1 MRKKVLLFGYSRAN
15 FGDDF
20 FIYVLAKRYENVEF
34 YIHIKEEKYKKPF
47 INLENVKFVKTDR
60 NVDEVNLSDF
70 DSFIYIGGSIFIES
84 EYSINEMSEF
94 TKFTKK
100 CKQENKP
107 FFYMTCN
114 FGPYYHEE
122 YVENAKKLFQN
133 CEGVCFRDLKSYDL
147 FKSQENISY
156 APDVAFAYNVDKYI
170 KNKKMLQVGISVIDL
185 SIRENLKGKEE
196 IYNDYIKRIAIMFAK
211 RGYTVNLISF
221 CEFEQDL
228 EAINKIKD
236 MIPKKYER
244 KIKVVNYDG
253 NIENFLKEYSKNT
266 YMICTRFHSM
276 ILSTMLRQKIYT
288 LSYSKKTNN
297 VKDELKIPGRLDD
310 ISDLNYDI
318 ILKKTDFEKIDK
330 EKLNMIAEQS
340 NKQFSQFEKWLN
352 SY

>member
-1 MRKKVLLFGYSRAN
+1 
-15 FGDDF
+15 
-20 FIYVLAKRYENVEF
+20 
-34 YIHIKEEKYKKPF
+34 
-47 INLENVKFVKTDR
+47 
-60 NVDEVNLSDF
+60 
-70 DSFIYIGGSIFIES
+70 
-84 EYSINEMSEF
+84 
-94 TKFTKK
+94 
-100 CKQENKP
+100 
-107 FFYMTCN
+107 MTCN

-253 NIENFLKEYSKNT
+253 NIENFLNEYSKNT

-330 EKLNMIAEQS
+330 EKINMIAEES